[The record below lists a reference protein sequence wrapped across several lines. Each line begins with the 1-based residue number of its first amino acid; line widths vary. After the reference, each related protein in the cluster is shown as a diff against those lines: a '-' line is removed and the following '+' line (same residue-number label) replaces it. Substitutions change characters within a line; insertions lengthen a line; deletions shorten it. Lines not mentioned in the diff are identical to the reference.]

1 MGKAYDFKA
10 LGKEMNAP
18 TKELETFPRP
28 ANVTVVTFTTDE
40 LTSFCPVTG
49 QPDFN
54 NLVIEYHPDRLCVE
68 SKSLKLYLWTFR
80 EESIFG
86 EGLAG
91 TIAQDI
97 FDRLQPT
104 YCKVTLA
111 QNIRGG
117 LQMTAVAEV
126 RRTETIDP
134 HSRFD

>member
-1 MGKAYDFKA
+1 MSENYDFKA
-10 LGKEMNAP
+10 LGKDMSTP
-18 TKELETFPRP
+18 SKELETFPKP
-28 ANVTVVTFTTDE
+28 ANVTAVRFTTDE

-54 NLVIEYHPDRLCVE
+54 TVEIEYYPDQLCVE

-80 EESIFG
+80 EEQIFG

-97 FDRLQPT
+97 FDALTPT
-104 YCKVTLA
+104 YCRVTLE
-111 QNIRGG
+111 QGIRGG

-126 RRTETIDP
+126 KREELRQ
-134 HSRFD
+134 

>member
-1 MGKAYDFKA
+1 MTTYDFKK
-10 LGKEMNAP
+10 LGNRDMTKP
-18 TKELETFPRP
+18 SKELETFPTP
-28 ANVTVVTFTTDE
+28 ANVTRVTFTSDE

-54 NLVIEYHPDRLCVE
+54 TVTIEFAPDQLCVE

-80 EESIFG
+80 DEQIFG

-97 FDRLQPT
+97 FDALNPF
-104 YCKVTLA
+104 YVKVILE
-111 QNIRGG
+111 QGIRGG

-126 RRTETIDP
+126 NRNEQ
-134 HSRFD
+134 